1 MAYQETHKKVEFR
14 IKPWVIRLAQ
24 WVLIGALFVGPVVT
38 LLLSVKDKATI
49 RKEFAAEIGEYQ
61 LTIKDN
67 KREIAQLKSQIA
79 DLKSQIAELDR
90 EKIEISTEL
99 KVKDKLVQQL
109 LNKISELERSRK
121 VINVPDGSVLKIEN
135 QKVEGHDQQ

>member
-24 WVLIGALFVGPVVT
+24 WVLIGALFVGPIVT

-49 RKEFAAEIGEYQ
+49 RKEFATEIGEYQ

-79 DLKSQIAELDR
+79 ELDK

>member
-49 RKEFAAEIGEYQ
+49 RKEFAVEIGEYQ

-79 DLKSQIAELDR
+79 ELDK

-121 VINVPDGSVLKIEN
+121 VINVPDGSVLKIES